1 MKPPPDHPLH
11 GPRPGLTLA
20 LLLAAGTVI
29 LAGGAWL
36 AQRTEERRIPAD
48 RALLRECGATL
59 QGELSR
65 LDQLFYAHLRQ
76 VSEVLATGT
85 IGDRVQAEADKR
97 HGIASVML
105 LPRHGPRVVYAK
117 VSGPGAPPP
126 DVELYE
132 NGRPPVSPFVL
143 GIPRE
148 LIFGAN
154 DDAPLPVAD
163 QGWLGKPGDPWLLW
177 WHRHDSQQ
185 AAAIVIRGAEVR
197 AAIDRHLA
205 ALLPA
210 VWAPV
215 RAAGGMDSLEAPGGK
230 MLAGLTNAPA
240 GPADFVVPLASRL
253 GDWQIASWDRRVT
266 ETVFHFPTLVI
277 SGTLAVGM
285 ALLGW
290 IVAAAQRRALR
301 EVTARVSFVNRVSHE
316 LGAPLTNLRLY
327 MELARD
333 SLPPEAAESSRR
345 LAVAEEETGRL
356 IRLVQNVLT
365 FARGERGRLELAPA
379 PCRPA
384 EIVRGVLDQFAP
396 ALARRKITVE
406 TDLDDSASAEVDAD
420 ALAQITA
427 NLISNVEKYA
437 ASGEWMR
444 LSLAAADGEL
454 VLRVTDRG
462 PGIPASEAARVFEP
476 FERLDSRLT
485 EGVTGTGLGLAIAR
499 DLAQRMGGG
508 VELES
513 PAGSG
518 CVFTVRVPLSRGS
531 AFQAEVETKDLR
543 AGSPSHAGG
552 HA

>member
-20 LLLAAGTVI
+20 LLLSAGAVI

-48 RALLRECGATL
+48 RALLRECAATL
-59 QGELSR
+59 QSELSR
-65 LDQLFYAHLRQ
+65 LDQLFFSHLRQ

-85 IGDRVQAEADKR
+85 AGDRVQAEADKR

-105 LPRHGPRVVYAK
+105 LPRKGPRVVSAK

-132 NGRPPVSPFVL
+132 KGRPPVSPFVIGL
-143 GIPRE
+143 PHE
-148 LIFGAN
+148 MIFGAN
-154 DDAPLPVAD
+154 DDAPLPDAD
-163 QGWLGKPGDPWLLW
+163 QGWLGKSGDPWLLW
-177 WHRHDSQQ
+177 WQRHDSQQ
-185 AAAIVIRGAEVR
+185 AAAIVIRGGEVR
-197 AAIDRHLA
+197 AAIDRQLA

-215 RAAGGMDSLEAPGGK
+215 RAAGGMDRMEAPGGK
-230 MLAGLTNAPA
+230 TLAGLTNAPS

-253 GDWQIASWDRRVT
+253 GDWQIASWNRRET
-266 ETVFHFPTLVI
+266 ATVFHFPTLVI
-277 SGTLAVGM
+277 SGTLAIGV

-290 IVAAAQRRALR
+290 VVAAAQRRALR

-333 SLPPEAAESSRR
+333 SLPPDAAESTRR

-365 FARGERGRLELAPA
+365 FARGERGRLELTPG

-384 EIVRGVLDQFAP
+384 GIVRGVLDQFAP
-396 ALARRKITVE
+396 ALARRNITVE
-406 TDLDDSASAEVDAD
+406 TDLDDSVSAVVDAD

-454 VLRVTDRG
+454 VLRVADRG
-462 PGIPASEAARVFEP
+462 PGIPVSEAVRVFEP
-476 FERLDSRLT
+476 FERLNSRLT

-499 DLAQRMGGG
+499 DLAQRMGGS

-513 PAGSG
+513 AESG
-518 CVFTVRVPLSRGS
+518 CVFTVRIRS
-531 AFQAEVETKDLR
+531 AGFQPTRRLNSIQGLEAPATI
-543 AGSPSHAGG
+543 
-552 HA
+552 